1 MSAADALA
9 DQVPG
14 KLEVKDVSRTFG
26 PSSRGFMALGPIEL
40 TVASGEFLCIVGPS
54 GCGKS
59 TLLRM
64 FAGLDSPSTGSIAIR
79 HEDRTRPMTAMIFQ
93 QESVFPWLTVEENA
107 AYGLKATRNWKG
119 AESQDRVDYF
129 LKKTGL
135 YSFRKFR
142 PDQLSGGM
150 KQRLSIARAFAT
162 NPEILLMDE
171 PFAALDEQNKLL
183 MQQELASLWEEFR
196 STVIFITHGLDE
208 AVLLGDRVVVMSSAP
223 GRLIHSM
230 QIDLPRPRHS
240 AEIRRMPEFARYTS
254 ELWDILGQEVLEARR
269 QETRRIER
277 QAH

>member
-1 MSAADALA
+1 MDAATG
-9 DQVPG
+9 QSSG
-14 KLEVKDVSRTFG
+14 KIVVSGVSRVFG
-26 PSSRGFMALGPIEL
+26 DPDKGFKALGPVEL
-40 TVASGEFLCIVGPS
+40 SVGRGEFLCVVGPS

-64 FAGLDSPSTGSIAIR
+64 FAGLDRPSVGTIAIG
-79 HEDRTRPMTAMIFQ
+79 HDNVARPMTAMIFQ

-107 AYGLKATRNWKG
+107 AYGLKATRTWKG
-119 AESQDRVDYF
+119 AESQERVDYF
-129 LKKTGL
+129 LEKTGL
-135 YSFRKFR
+135 SSFRKFR

-223 GRLIHSM
+223 GRIIHSM
-230 QIDLPRPRHS
+230 SIDLPRPRHAS
-240 AEIRRMPEFARYTS
+240 EIRRMPAFARYTS
-254 ELWDILGQEVLEARR
+254 ELWDILGHEVLEARR
-269 QETRRIER
+269 QENRRIQGR
-277 QAH
+277 AQ